1 MKVYVIY
8 FFLYKILLAY
18 VLKQNMSGDNIIN
31 RSSFKTILNK
41 RTNKLLAHTNKN
53 FRKLGRDRA
62 QRRALL
68 RALTTSL
75 LRHGK
80 IVTTEAKAK
89 EARRKVDRIITYAK
103 KHDDNRQYAYRL
115 IANYVYDRELALNI
129 VKQAPVRYKERNGG
143 YTRIKLLPK
152 SRKGDAARMA
162 SLELL

>member
-1 MKVYVIY
+1 MKIHVLF
-8 FFLYKILLAY
+8 FFLCKNLLAY
-18 VLKQNMSGDNIIN
+18 VLKPSMSGEGILS
-31 RSSFKTILNK
+31 RSSF
-41 RTNKLLAHTNKN
+41 RTVLHNRSNALLAHTNKN
-53 FRKLGRDRA
+53 FRKLSRDRA

-89 EARRKVDRIITYAK
+89 EARRKVDRIITFAK

-129 VKQAPVRYKERNGG
+129 APVRYKERNGG

-162 SLELL
+162 TLELV

>member
-1 MKVYVIY
+1 MKTCILLL
-8 FFLYKILLAY
+8 FLCKNILAY
-18 VLKQNMSGDNIIN
+18 VLNKNAPIH
-31 RSSFKTILNK
+31 FTLNK
-41 RTNKLLAHTNKN
+41 NAVRNTINKRDSLLLAHTNKN
-53 FRKLGRDRA
+53 FRKLGRDRS

-68 RALTTSL
+68 RALTTSV

-103 KHDDNRQYAYRL
+103 KHFNNKQYSYRL

-129 VKQAPVRYKERNGG
+129 VKQAPIKYKERNGG
-143 YTRIKLLPK
+143 YTKIKLLPK

-162 SLELL
+162 SLELV

>member
-1 MKVYVIY
+1 MKIHVLF
-8 FFLYKILLAY
+8 FFLFKNLLAY
-18 VLKQNMSGDNIIN
+18 VLKKSMSGEAVLN
-31 RSSFKTILNK
+31 RSSFKTVLRN
-41 RTNKLLAHTNKN
+41 RSNLLLAHTNKN

-89 EARRKVDRIITYAK
+89 EARRKVDRIITFAK

-143 YTRIKLLPK
+143 YTRIQLLPK

-162 SLELL
+162 TLELV

>member
-1 MKVYVIY
+1 MKIHVLF
-8 FFLYKILLAY
+8 FFLCKNMLAY
-18 VLKQNMSGDNIIN
+18 VLKQNMSGEGILN
-31 RSSFKTILNK
+31 RSSFKKVLHN
-41 RTNKLLAHTNKN
+41 RSNSLLAHTNKN

-89 EARRKVDRIITYAK
+89 EARRKVDRIITFAK

-162 SLELL
+162 TLELV